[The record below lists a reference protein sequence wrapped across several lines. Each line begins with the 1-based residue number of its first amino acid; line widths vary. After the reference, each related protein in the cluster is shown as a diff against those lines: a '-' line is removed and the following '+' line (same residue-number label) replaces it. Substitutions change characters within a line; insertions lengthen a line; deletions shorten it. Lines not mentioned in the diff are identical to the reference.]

1 MEVKGK
7 IVRIGQVQQVSDKL
21 KKLEFVIETNEK
33 YPQRLQLE
41 VHNDIADNFIIYN
54 KVGQEVVCSINL
66 RGNEW
71 TNPSGV
77 IMTFNKIVA
86 WKVFKSDSVM
96 SQEQAPQ
103 EEEAPFQKIEI
114 MARQEY
120 LEKEQK
126 LQEQTGFE
134 ILNEFHAIAY
144 IIVDEKDMIF
154 YRDALK
160 PHRGEYY
167 E

>member
-41 VHNDIADNFIIYN
+41 SHNDIADNFIKYN
-54 KVGQEVVCSINL
+54 KVGQELVCSINL

-86 WKVFKSDSVM
+86 WKVLKSDSVT

-103 EEEAPFQKIEI
+103 EEDAPF
-114 MARQEY
+114 
-120 LEKEQK
+120 
-126 LQEQTGFE
+126 
-134 ILNEFHAIAY
+134 
-144 IIVDEKDMIF
+144 
-154 YRDALK
+154 
-160 PHRGEYY
+160 
-167 E
+167 